1 MFVGVIYERER
12 KRRGEGRSERGRE
25 ISVSEAR
32 EIEKERMPTR
42 IDREHSLYEREQFRI
57 FNYLG

>member
-1 MFVGVIYERER
+1 MRER
-12 KRRGEGRSERGRE
+12 GKGGERGE
-25 ISVSEAR
+25 VSEGERLVSAR